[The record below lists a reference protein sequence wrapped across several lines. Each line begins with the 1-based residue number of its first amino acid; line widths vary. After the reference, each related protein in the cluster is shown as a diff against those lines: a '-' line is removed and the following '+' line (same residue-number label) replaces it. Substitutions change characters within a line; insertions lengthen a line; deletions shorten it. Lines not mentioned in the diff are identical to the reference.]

1 MNWIQEKWQDI
12 KAWRRGEMRVKEGR
26 GRCYA
31 KKSGEQS
38 GPNQE
43 VSRAPTA
50 TITAK
55 VIRADGSIEI
65 HKATNVRIEHGDR
78 SHDSR
83 P

>member
-1 MNWIQEKWQDI
+1 MNWLRTKWEDF

-31 KKSGEQS
+31 KKDG
-38 GPNQE
+38 
-43 VSRAPTA
+43 SREEITPAKKAPTA

>member
-1 MNWIQEKWQDI
+1 MNWFRTKWEDF

-31 KKSGEQS
+31 KKDG
-38 GPNQE
+38 
-43 VSRAPTA
+43 SRDEIAPAKKAPTA

-55 VIRADGSIEI
+55 VIRADGRIEY
-65 HKATNVRIEHGDR
+65 HQATNVRIEHGDR

>member
-1 MNWIQEKWQDI
+1 MNWLRTKWEDF

-31 KKSGEQS
+31 KRDG
-38 GPNQE
+38 
-43 VSRAPTA
+43 SREEIVPANKAPTA
-50 TITAK
+50 TIAAK

>member
-1 MNWIQEKWQDI
+1 MNWLRTKWEDF
-12 KAWRRGEMRVKEGR
+12 KAWRRGEVRVKEGR

-31 KKSGEQS
+31 KKDGEQS
-38 GPNQE
+38 GPAQE
-43 VSRAPTA
+43 VSRTRAA

-55 VIRADGSIEI
+55 VTRADGSIEI